1 LPCLSS
7 PSKIPCVT
15 LEIPR
20 TGERIE
26 GRLTEERFGP
36 LCLTMG
42 RSNLPAYV
50 LSNVL
55 DIGWRI
61 VDCTPAERELMGT
74 HGITAVTSCAQG
86 GA

>member
-1 LPCLSS
+1 
-7 PSKIPCVT
+7 VT